1 MTISKFAALAGAA
14 VLTAGIATG
23 AFSALAAAPGQG
35 APSVPPTTIIV
46 FDKPNFKGQSMT
58 FDRSV
63 PSLAALEFN
72 DRPASVQIKGSRDWV
87 LCEHRNFMGKCVR
100 VRAKERDLKR
110 VKIGGQVSS
119 MYPVPVPP
127 PKAPRPR

>member
-14 VLTAGIATG
+14 VLAAGTLS
-23 AFSALAAAPGQG
+23 AFAAAPGPVV
-35 APSVPPTTIIV
+35 PSVPPTSIIV

-63 PSLAALEFN
+63 ASLAALQFN
-72 DRPASVQIKGSRDWV
+72 DRPASVQIKGRDWV

-100 VRAKERDLKR
+100 IRAKERDLKR
-110 VKIGGQVSS
+110 VKIAGQVSS

-127 PKAPRPR
+127 PKAPRAP

>member
-14 VLTAGIATG
+14 VLAAGTLS
-23 AFSALAAAPGQG
+23 AFAAAPGPVV
-35 APSVPPTTIIV
+35 PSVPPTSIIV

-63 PSLAALEFN
+63 ASLAALQFN
-72 DRPASVQIKGSRDWV
+72 DRPASVQIKGRDWV

-100 VRAKERDLKR
+100 IRAKERDLKR
-110 VKIGGQVSS
+110 VKIAGQVSS
-119 MYPVPVPP
+119 MYPVPVPR
-127 PKAPRPR
+127 PKATPPR

>member
-1 MTISKFAALAGAA
+1 MTISKFATFAGAT
-14 VLTAGIATG
+14 VLTFGIAAGTL
-23 AFSALAAAPGQG
+23 SAVAAPP
-35 APSVPPTTIIV
+35 APPLPPGPPTSIVV

-63 PSLAALEFN
+63 PSLAAMQFN
-72 DRPASVQIKGSRDWV
+72 DRPASVQIKGRDWV

-100 VRAKERDLKR
+100 IRAKERDLKR
-110 VKIGGQVSS
+110 VKIAGQVSS
-119 MYPVPVPP
+119 MYPVPVQP

>member
-14 VLTAGIATG
+14 VLATG
-23 AFSALAAAPGQG
+23 ALSAFAAAPGPV
-35 APSVPPTTIIV
+35 APSVPPTSIIV

-63 PSLAALEFN
+63 ASLAALQFN
-72 DRPASVQIKGSRDWV
+72 DRPASVQIKGRDWV

-100 VRAKERDLKR
+100 IRAKERDLKR
-110 VKIGGQVSS
+110 VKIAGQVSS
-119 MYPVPVPP
+119 MYPVPVPR

>member
-14 VLTAGIATG
+14 VLATG
-23 AFSALAAAPGQG
+23 ALSAFAAAPGPV
-35 APSVPPTTIIV
+35 APSAPPTSIVV

-63 PSLAALEFN
+63 ASLAALQFN
-72 DRPASVQIKGSRDWV
+72 DRPASVQIKGRDWV

-100 VRAKERDLKR
+100 IRAKERDLKR
-110 VKIGGQVSS
+110 VKIAGQVSS
-119 MYPVPVPP
+119 MYPVPVPR
-127 PKAPRPR
+127 PKATPPR

>member
-14 VLTAGIATG
+14 LLAAGTLS
-23 AFSALAAAPGQG
+23 AFAAAPGPV
-35 APSVPPTTIIV
+35 APAAAPPTSIIV

-63 PSLAALEFN
+63 ASLAALQFN
-72 DRPASVQIKGSRDWV
+72 DRPASVQIKGRDWV

-100 VRAKERDLKR
+100 IRAKERDLKR
-110 VKIGGQVSS
+110 VKIAGQVSS

-127 PKAPRPR
+127 PKQPRQR